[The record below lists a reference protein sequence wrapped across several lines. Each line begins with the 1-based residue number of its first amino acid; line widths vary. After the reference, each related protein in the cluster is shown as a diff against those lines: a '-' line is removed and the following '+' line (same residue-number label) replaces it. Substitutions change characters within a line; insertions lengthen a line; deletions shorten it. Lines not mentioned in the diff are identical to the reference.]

1 MERAKEIEIIKLTGS
16 TESEAKKHLDNGS
29 IIYSLDDAINNF
41 DDYFIDKTI
50 TEEAQEEMK
59 EDLKEFKDFLLSGK
73 YNKILND
80 YQIVNY
86 EGVDYLIEFCL

>member
-29 IIYSLDDAINNF
+29 IIYVLDDAIKNF

-59 EDLKEFKDFLLSGK
+59 EDLKEFKDFLLSRN
-73 YNKILND
+73 YYKIVD
-80 YQIVNY
+80 DFHIVEY